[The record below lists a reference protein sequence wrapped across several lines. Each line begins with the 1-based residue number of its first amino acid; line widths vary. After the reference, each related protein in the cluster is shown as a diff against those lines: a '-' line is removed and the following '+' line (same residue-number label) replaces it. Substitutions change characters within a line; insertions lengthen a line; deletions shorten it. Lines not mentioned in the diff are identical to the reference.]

1 MKTKQIIIAIM
12 LAVIPFWSFAQEWD
26 DIYATPSSK
35 NKEKTIKSDSQKKKV
50 VIVEG
55 KGTDIEIQSETRD
68 IDEYNR
74 RGSDALAEG
83 EMSQDSL
90 YEDYEYTDRIIKY
103 HDPENSI
110 KISGVDEVTV
120 VYVDDDI
127 YSDYYRNRGYYGSM
141 YYPWYTYDYMYD
153 PWFYGCWGCNAYY
166 YGWYNPWYRPW
177 GFSFY
182 YNPWY
187 YGSWYYSPWYYNS
200 YWYYGG
206 GGYYNGF
213 YDGYYSALTTNR
225 SGRSSGTLRTS
236 SANSSRLSNSGRTSS
251 MARTSSSSRI
261 SSHSSRDVSSAY
273 GRSDARTGRTRIV
286 DNSGRVVDS
295 RTGRTISRETT
306 SRQRPGNFNNS
317 TTTSRPTSTYQRD
330 AVQRRTNSAPTS
342 VNRPTRTRN
351 YDSNSGGSSFGNRP
365 SRNSSFSGSSSSSS
379 SSSRS
384 SSFGSSSS
392 SSSRSSGSS
401 GRTSSGRRN

>member
-26 DIYATPSSK
+26 DIYATPSQ
-35 NKEKTIKSDSQKKKV
+35 NKGKTTKSDSQKKKV

-55 KGTDIEIQSETRD
+55 KGTDIKIQTEARD

-83 EMSQDSL
+83 DISQDSL
-90 YEDYEYTDRIIKY
+90 YQDYEYTDRIIKY

-120 VYVDDDI
+120 VYVDGDV

-153 PWFYGCWGCNAYY
+153 PWFYGCYGYNSYY
-166 YGWYNPWYRPW
+166 YGWYNPWFSPW
-177 GFSFY
+177 SYSFY
-182 YNPWY
+182 FNPWY
-187 YGSWYYSPWYYNS
+187 YGSWHYSPYWYYSS

-213 YDGYYSALTTNR
+213 YDGYYSALTSNR
-225 SGRSSGTLRTS
+225 SGRSNGTFRTS
-236 SANSSRLSNSGRTSS
+236 SVNTSRLSTSGRTSAS
-251 MARTSSSSRI
+251 ARTSSSTSRI
-261 SSHSSRDVSSAY
+261 SSHSSRDVSSY
-273 GRSDARTGRTRIV
+273 RRSDANSGRTRIV

-295 RTGRTISRETT
+295 RTGRVLNRDSNSRP
-306 SRQRPGNFNNS
+306 RPGNYNNS

-330 AVQRRTNSAPTS
+330 AVQRRINSSPSSLERATTTRS
-342 VNRPTRTRN
+342 YDNR
-351 YDSNSGGSSFGNRP
+351 SSSSYENRS
-365 SRNSSFSGSSSSSS
+365 SRNSSFSNPSSMNG
-379 SSSRS
+379 SSRS

-392 SSSRSSGSS
+392 SSSRSSSSS
-401 GRTSSGRRN
+401 GRVSSGRRN

>member
-26 DIYATPSSK
+26 DIYATPSQ
-35 NKEKTIKSDSQKKKV
+35 NKGKTTKSDFQKKKV

-55 KGTDIEIQSETRD
+55 KGTDIKIQTEVRD

-74 RGSDALAEG
+74 RSTDALAEG
-83 EMSQDSL
+83 DTSQDSL
-90 YEDYEYTDRIIKY
+90 YQDYEYTDRIIKY

-120 VYVDDDI
+120 VYVDDDV

-153 PWFYGCWGCNAYY
+153 PCFYGCYGCNSYY
-166 YGWYNPWYRPW
+166 YGWYNPWFSPW
-177 GFSFY
+177 SYSFY
-182 YNPWY
+182 FNPWY
-187 YGSWYYSPWYYNS
+187 YGSWYYSPYWYYS
-200 YWYYGG
+200 TYWYYGG

-213 YDGYYSALTTNR
+213 YDGYHSALTSNR
-225 SGRSSGTLRTS
+225 SGRNSGTFRTS
-236 SANSSRLSNSGRTSS
+236 SANTSRLSTSGRTSAS
-251 MARTSSSSRI
+251 ARTSSSTARI
-261 SSHSSRDVSSAY
+261 SSHSSRDASSAY
-273 GRSDARTGRTRIV
+273 RRSDANSGRTRII

-295 RTGRTISRETT
+295 RTGRVLNRDNNSRP
-306 SRQRPGNFNNS
+306 RPGSYNNS
-317 TTTSRPTSTYQRD
+317 TTTSRPTSTYQRNT
-330 AVQRRTNSAPTS
+330 VQGRINNAPTS
-342 VNRPTRTRN
+342 VDKTTTRS
-351 YDSNSGGSSFGNRP
+351 YDSRSSSSYENR
-365 SRNSSFSGSSSSSS
+365 SNRNSSFSNPSSMNG
-379 SSSRS
+379 SSRS

-401 GRTSSGRRN
+401 GRVSSGRRN